1 LLGLA
6 ASQDL
11 LTDRNWRGVPLEFLV
26 RAQTSRCREK
36 NMVSGGPE
44 VLLNPNATQTLGL
57 ALRELCDNALKH
69 GAFSKAGGEVSLLW
83 RINNSEA
90 EPTLEMTWHERGH
103 PLVKPATTFGFGKVV
118 IERLT
123 ASGLNASSI
132 LSFEP
137 DGVIWRLIAPLK
149 DVVKTGTG
157 DPHYSEPSAEVAS
170 DRAGAD

>member
-1 LLGLA
+1 
-6 ASQDL
+6 
-11 LTDRNWRGVPLEFLV
+11 
-26 RAQTSRCREK
+26 
-36 NMVSGGPE
+36 
-44 VLLNPNATQTLGL
+44 
-57 ALRELCDNALKH
+57 
-69 GAFSKAGGEVSLLW
+69 
-83 RINNSEA
+83 
-90 EPTLEMTWHERGH
+90 
-103 PLVKPATTFGFGKVV
+103 VKPATTFGFGKVV

-157 DPHYSEPSAEVAS
+157 DPHHSEPSAEVAS